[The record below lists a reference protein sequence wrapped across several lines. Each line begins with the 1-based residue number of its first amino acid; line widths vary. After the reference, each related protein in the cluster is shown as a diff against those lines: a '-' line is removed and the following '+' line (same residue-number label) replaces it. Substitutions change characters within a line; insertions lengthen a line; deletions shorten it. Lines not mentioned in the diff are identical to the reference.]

1 MLTPKEKLKKKF
13 SQEYKKYYLVKTFK
27 EEGFQRKICKNC
39 GNAFWT
45 LQKERTNCPNPPCE
59 TYGFIGEKLTKKRSY
74 VDTWKDIEK
83 FFVKNMHASIS
94 SYPVVCRWFPGL
106 YFTVAS
112 IVAFQR
118 SVAGKTVFEF
128 PANPLIIPQQC
139 LRFNDIPN
147 VGVTGRH
154 GTNFVMIGQHSL
166 YDEKNGYWKDECI
179 DLDFRLLTKVFGI
192 AKEEINF
199 VEDVWVGPNAFGYSL
214 EYYVRG
220 LELGNAVFTEFV
232 GTPENYR
239 QMDYKVI
246 DMGAGL
252 ERFAW
257 LSQSTPTA
265 YDATFGKTIAALKK
279 KIDYDKK
286 LFQEYAKIAGGLNL
300 DEIADIREAK
310 KIVADKLD
318 IDVEELVRI
327 TRPVEAVYAIADH
340 TKTLLYAISDGAL
353 PSNVGGG
360 YNLRIVL
367 RRALGFID
375 EFDFDIDLYNVCKM
389 HARELKYF
397 KKFSLDSLQD
407 ILETEKKRFYETKSK
422 NRKLIE
428 TLIEK
433 ERIDGEKLV
442 VLYESHGITP
452 ELIEEIAKE
461 KGIEIELPASIYVKM
476 TEKHMAE
483 KQEQKEEIDVSGI
496 EKTALLFY
504 TKPKDIKFTA
514 KVLKIISSNVVL
526 ERTLFYPEGGGQ
538 AADQGFIN
546 GCRVYDTQKIGGVVL
561 HKLEKITFKEGSNVI
576 GEIDW
581 PLREQHMKHHTA
593 IHIINGSAREVL
605 GNHVWQSGSAKTKE
619 KAHLDITHYKGI
631 SNEEVDKI
639 ESLANNIVKKKLPV
653 KKQVIPRAE
662 AEKKYGMRI
671 YQGGVVPEKNLR
683 IIEISGGGFHD
694 VEACGG
700 THCSNTKEVGKILVT
715 STERIQDGVVR
726 ITIVAGRR
734 AEEYLEE
741 KKALLKEIE
750 EILGVKGVETIN
762 AAQKLFDEW
771 KNQRKKEKRFLEK
784 MAENITDYLES
795 RFVKNI
801 LIEKIDIGD
810 DPKKLQNISRLIS
823 KEDKIIILFGLTD
836 EKINVFASVGKNT
849 KINAGKIVKEICQK
863 LGGKGGGSSLV
874 AQGFGINKEKLD
886 VVIEELKRELHG

>member
-1 MLTPKEKLKKKF
+1 MTPKEKLKKKF
-13 SQEYKKYYLVKTFK
+13 SQEYKKYYLVKTFE
-27 EEGFQRKICKNC
+27 EEGFVRKVCRNC

-45 LQKERTNCPNPPCE
+45 LQKERETCPNPPCE

-74 VDTWKDIEK
+74 IDTWKDIEK
-83 FFVKNMHASIS
+83 FFVKNGHASIP

-118 SVAGKTVFEF
+118 SVGGKTVFEF

-147 VGVTGRH
+147 TGVTGRH
-154 GTNFVMIGQHSL
+154 LTNFVMIGQHSL
-166 YDEKNGYWKDECI
+166 YDGKNGYWKDECI
-179 DLDFRLLTKVFGI
+179 ELDFELLTKTFKI
-192 AKEEINF
+192 PKEEINF
-199 VEDVWVGPNAFGYSL
+199 VEDVWIGPNAFGYSL

-239 QMDYKVI
+239 PMDYKVI

-257 LSQSTPTA
+257 LSQGTPTA
-265 YDATFGKTIAALKK
+265 YDATFGKTIATLKK
-279 KIDYDKK
+279 KINYDKK
-286 LFQEYAKIAGGLNL
+286 LFEEYAKIAGGLNL
-300 DEIADIREAK
+300 DEMANIKKAK

-318 IDVEELVRI
+318 IDVEELIRI
-327 TRPVEAVYAIADH
+327 TRPVEAIYAIADH

-367 RRALGFID
+367 RRALGFIH

-389 HARELKYF
+389 HAKELKKF
-397 KKFSLDSLQD
+397 KSFSLDSLQD

-433 ERIDGEKLV
+433 ERIDEEKLV
-442 VLYESHGITP
+442 MLYESHGVTP
-452 ELIEEIAKE
+452 ELVEEIAKE
-461 KGIEIELPASIYVKM
+461 RGVAIELPANFYVKM
-476 TEKHMAE
+476 TEKHMSE
-483 KQEQKEEIDVSGI
+483 RQEEKEEIDISGI
-496 EKTALLFY
+496 EKTNLLFY
-504 TKPKDIKFTA
+504 VKPKDIKFTA
-514 KVLKIISSNVVL
+514 NVLKIIDSNVVL
-526 ERTLFYPEGGGQ
+526 DRTLFYPEGGGQ

-546 GCRVYDTQKIGGVVL
+546 FCRVYDVQKIGSVVL
-561 HKLEKITFKEGSNVI
+561 HKLEKITFKEGDNVN

-581 PLREQHMKHHTA
+581 PLREQHVKHHTA
-593 IHIINGSAREVL
+593 IHIINGAARKVL

-619 KAHLDITHYKGI
+619 KAHLDITHYKALTD
-631 SNEEVDKI
+631 EEVDTI
-639 ESLANNIVKKKLPV
+639 ERLANEIAEKKLRV
-653 KKQVIPRAE
+653 NKKVVPRIE
-662 AEKKYGMRI
+662 AENKYGMRI
-671 YQGGVVPEKNLR
+671 YQGGVVPERNLR
-683 IIEISGGGFHD
+683 IIEITDGKKLFD

-700 THCSNTKEVGKILVT
+700 THCNTTNEVGKIMVI
-715 STERIQDGVVR
+715 SMERIQDGVVR

-734 AEEYLEE
+734 AEEYLKE

-762 AAQKLFDEW
+762 AAQRLFKEW

-823 KEDKIIILFGLTD
+823 KEDRVIILFGLTD
-836 EKINVFASVGKNT
+836 EKINVFASAGKNA
-849 KINAGKIVKEICQK
+849 KISVGKIVTEICKK
-863 LGGKGGGSSLV
+863 LGGKGGGSPLV
-874 AQGFGINKEKLD
+874 AQGFGIDKEKLD
-886 VVIEELKRELHG
+886 DIIEELKRELHG